1 MANLLRLNRTA
12 ALAALLVAC
21 SVPARAE
28 ILQLVN
34 GDQYRGTVL
43 GMNASNIVF
52 QSEIQG
58 RVVLPRNKVAQIV
71 LHDVVAR
78 NTTNSAKSANAPLIL
93 SGPPS
98 AQAQTVEPVS
108 EQMRRQGVDPKIVD
122 QVQQEIFGKGSPAAT
137 AKYNE
142 LMGGVMSGRLG
153 VQDIRAEAQKT
164 INQVR
169 AMKKD
174 LGDDAGDMLDGYVSI
189 LEQFVAESAG
199 APNEVV
205 APAKPASGAPAGK
218 P

>member
-1 MANLLRLNRTA
+1 MAISLRLNRA
-12 ALAALLVAC
+12 ATLAALLVTSA
-21 SVPARAE
+21 VPARAE
-28 ILQLVN
+28 ILQLIN

-58 RVVLPRNKVAQIV
+58 RVTLPRNKVAHII
-71 LHDVVAR
+71 LHEVVSK
-78 NTTNSAKSANAPLIL
+78 NSTNAPLIL
-93 SGPPS
+93 SGPP
-98 AQAQTVEPVS
+98 AAQTQTVDPVS

-142 LMGGVMSGRLG
+142 LMGGLMSGRLG

-199 APNEVV
+199 APNEIV
-205 APAKPASGAPAGK
+205 APVKPAPAAPAGK